1 MKTDQVQQFSTDAK
15 LKWEVLDREPMFCS
29 PIFTLFR
36 SNRRF
41 PLPQFGPEQIQ
52 GDFYYLQSKSW
63 VTIIPLIPN
72 RKTKEYEVILVEQ
85 FRHGSEKMVLE
96 FPAGIID
103 KGEEPKECAL
113 RELAEET
120 GYAEVE
126 CCCQLGVSYPNPA
139 IMSAQT
145 YTYGAVL
152 KENSAQQA
160 LCLDELEVLQT
171 HQMPLGQLKKLIFSA
186 NSPFS
191 SALMLQAMF
200 WLENSSLL
208 RSL

>member
-1 MKTDQVQQFSTDAK
+1 MDQNQQFLTDQR
-15 LKWEVLDREPMFCS
+15 LKWEIIDREPIYRS

-36 SNRRF
+36 SKRLF
-41 PLPQFGPEQIQ
+41 PLSEFGPEQIR
-52 GDFYYLQSKSW
+52 GDFYYLESRNW
-63 VTIIPLIPN
+63 VTVIPLIPN
-72 RKTKEYEVILVEQ
+72 RGEYEVILVEQ
-85 FRHGSEKMVLE
+85 FRHGSEELVLE

-103 KGEEPKECAL
+103 RNEEPGECAV

-120 GYAEVE
+120 GYTSDSVE
-126 CCCQLGVSYPNPA
+126 CCRQLGISYPNPA

-145 YTYGAVL
+145 YTYGIVL
-152 KENSAQQA
+152 KEGAAQQE

-171 HQMPLGQLKKLIFSA
+171 HQMPLSQLKKLILA
-186 NSPFS
+186 ADSPFS

-208 RSL
+208 RPL